1 MRWVELDE
9 KQVGGVRLKT
19 ALTGQ
24 TREGGVYHKG
34 GGTTL
39 DKTML
44 IGRCA
49 EAGLILEGGAWRK
62 VGGAK

>member
-1 MRWVELDE
+1 MELDE

-49 EAGLILEGGAWRK
+49 EAGLILKGGAWRK

>member
-1 MRWVELDE
+1 MELDKE
-9 KQVGGVRLKT
+9 QVGGTRLKR
-19 ALTGQ
+19 ALIGQ
-24 TREGGVYHKG
+24 TTEGGVYHKG

-39 DKTML
+39 DQTML